1 MKRLLSFIILLFLFG
16 TSHSQEREEQTSA
29 PLFDS
34 LVVRVVD
41 VLEID
46 GQMFDGVSVSLQA
59 IPPHYNQIDNFVDYF
74 SVRVV
79 ARNKKGK
86 KVWKKLFKRAY
97 LFEMRSGQVQ
107 VLKSDDENF
116 VIAVI
121 GKSSSS
127 DKIVGKIRE
136 K

>member
-1 MKRLLSFIILLFLFG
+1 M
-16 TSHSQEREEQTSA
+16 QTST

-46 GQMFDGVSVSLQA
+46 RKMLDDVSVSLQA

-74 SVRVV
+74 SVRVIV
-79 ARNKKGK
+79 RNRNGK
-86 KVWKKLFKRAY
+86 RVWKKLFKMAY
-97 LFEMRSGQVQ
+97 LFELRSGQVQ
-107 VLKSDDENF
+107 VRKSDDENF

-127 DKIVGKIRE
+127 DKIVGKICE
-136 K
+136 KC

>member
-1 MKRLLSFIILLFLFG
+1 MKRLLSFAILLLLFG
-16 TSHSQEREEQTSA
+16 TCHSLEMEEQTSA

-41 VLEID
+41 VIEID
-46 GQMFDGVSVSLQA
+46 GKMFDNVSVSLQA

-79 ARNKKGK
+79 VRNRNGK

-107 VLKSDDENF
+107 VRKSDDENF
-116 VIAVI
+116 VIVVI
-121 GKSSSS
+121 GKSSKS
-127 DKIVGKIRE
+127 DKIIGKIR
-136 K
+136 